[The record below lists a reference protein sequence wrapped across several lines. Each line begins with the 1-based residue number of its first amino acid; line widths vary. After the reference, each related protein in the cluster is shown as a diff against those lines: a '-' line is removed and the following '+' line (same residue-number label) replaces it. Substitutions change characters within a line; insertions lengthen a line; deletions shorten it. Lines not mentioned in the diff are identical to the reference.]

1 MMVTR
6 GRALTIFA
14 ALLLSLV
21 AITPATA
28 VPRFDAEDDALNGR
42 HQSDTESSDEPASTP
57 ASDDSPEKPGA
68 GSGSDA
74 EEPPPVYVTSRE
86 LGVDSKY
93 TCSDLHG
100 EEDYGGGV
108 ACGISNLACSVAD
121 TLADEGD
128 GYLASEQVRIDNRSG
143 RSSEE
148 LLGFDCQQRGSAA
161 AGGEGGAAPEVITV
175 TREDFASMPVMPLV
189 ASAGPP
195 EGWLPA
201 HMVNVLYAESE
212 PQTMDMTLLDTPV
225 QVRATPV
232 LYDWDLGDGNT
243 ISTTDPGEPYPSEAV
258 SSTYR
263 YEGWYDVTLT
273 TTFSGQFSVAG
284 GPWQDIDGTIE
295 VASEPIPIY
304 SKSLESRLVNPDVP
318 VDEDEDPWVPERTA
332 EAEGRKDPDATHREV

>member
-1 MMVTR
+1 MTGCR
-6 GRALTIFA
+6 PARAA
-14 ALLLSLV
+14 AIAVVLLLL
-21 AITPATA
+21 AGATPSFADFGA
-28 VPRFDAEDDALNGR
+28 EGSDDGLDAWAKLMENVPSGLEGVPSGADEA
-42 HQSDTESSDEPASTP
+42 STSSDVAGGPA
-57 ASDDSPEKPGA
+57 
-68 GSGSDA
+68 
-74 EEPPPVYVTSRE
+74 PVYVTSRE

-100 EEDYGGGV
+100 EEDYSGGV

-161 AGGEGGAAPEVITV
+161 AGGEGGAAREVITV

-225 QVRATPV
+225 QVRATAV

-273 TTFSGQFSVAG
+273 TTFSGQFFVAG

-295 VASEPIPIY
+295 VTSEPIPIY

-318 VDEDEDPWVPERTA
+318 VEEDEDPWVPERTA
-332 EAEGRKDPDATHREV
+332 ETEGRKDPDATHREV

>member
-1 MMVTR
+1 MTGCR
-6 GRALTIFA
+6 PARAA
-14 ALLLSLV
+14 AIAVVLLLL
-21 AITPATA
+21 AGATPSFADFGA
-28 VPRFDAEDDALNGR
+28 EGSDDGLDAWAKLMENVPSGLEGVPSGADEA
-42 HQSDTESSDEPASTP
+42 STSSDVAGGPA
-57 ASDDSPEKPGA
+57 
-68 GSGSDA
+68 
-74 EEPPPVYVTSRE
+74 PVYVTSRE

-143 RSSEE
+143 QSSEE

-232 LYDWDLGDGNT
+232 MYDWDLGDGNT

-295 VASEPIPIY
+295 VTSEPIPIY

-332 EAEGRKDPDATHREV
+332 ETEGRKDPDATHREV